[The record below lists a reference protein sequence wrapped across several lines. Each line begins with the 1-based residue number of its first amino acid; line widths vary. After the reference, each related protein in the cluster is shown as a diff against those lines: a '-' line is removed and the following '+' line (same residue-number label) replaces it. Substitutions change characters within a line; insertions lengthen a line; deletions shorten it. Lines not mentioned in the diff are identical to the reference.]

1 MTETGGQAT
10 VVVVDDD
17 QGVRESLALLLG
29 TAGFRVCC
37 HDSGEKLLAAGP
49 PEGAACILL
58 DLRMPGASGIEVQK
72 RLRAEGWRVPVMFLT
87 GHADVPVAVEALKN
101 GAIDFFEKTD
111 FSADQLIVRINRAVE
126 DHRIELAQQAEAR
139 DLAARIAELSDR
151 ELEVARLAAGGM
163 ANKVIG
169 LELGISERTV
179 EVHRGRAMRKLG
191 LRSMAELIRIEPAL
205 HGRARN

>member
-1 MTETGGQAT
+1 M
-10 VVVVDDD
+10 
-17 QGVRESLALLLG
+17 
-29 TAGFRVCC
+29 
-37 HDSGEKLLAAGP
+37 
-49 PEGAACILL
+49 
-58 DLRMPGASGIEVQK
+58 
-72 RLRAEGWRVPVMFLT
+72 
-87 GHADVPVAVEALKN
+87 
-101 GAIDFFEKTD
+101 
-111 FSADQLIVRINRAVE
+111 RINRAVE